1 METQLYNLLTT
12 DSEHT
17 YNDHRTEY
25 VLTLEGVDM
34 LLLDESFINTYGYNI
49 YFSNNITGFKLSE
62 PNLRG
67 VINLTI
73 QYIDQCDD
81 FEETVFCLVPMK
93 SFIK

>member
-1 METQLYNLLTT
+1 MNKHLYNLLTT
-12 DSEHT
+12 DSTNT
-17 YNDHRTEY
+17 YNEYRTEY
-25 VLTLEGVDM
+25 VLTLEGVDI
-34 LLLDESFINTYGYNI
+34 LLLDENFIGTYGYNI

-62 PNLRG
+62 PNSRG
-67 VINLTI
+67 VIDLTI